1 MKILICCD
9 SFKGTLTSLEACQT
23 IQDAALKVNPNF
35 KIKIYPM
42 ADGGEGTSE
51 IINHLTHGTMIPVET
66 IDELGNKVTCT
77 YSYSPNIA
85 IIDTASCIGIEKYL
99 KNSSLSMQ
107 PMLANSFGL
116 GIVIKDA
123 IHRGTKKI
131 VIGLGGSATNDGG
144 MGLLNAFG
152 VEFLNKQN
160 KAIRPSLSTI
170 DLIDS
175 IDISKFYFPEK
186 IEIVALCDVEN
197 RYMGKNGATY
207 IFGKQKGIN
216 EEYLEIIDKKLEK
229 IAILLN
235 RSFKKNI
242 TNIPGS
248 GAAGGLGGVL
258 LGIFNAT
265 KESGINAIMNMSDI
279 EKDIK
284 ECDLVITGEGCTD
297 AQTIE
302 GKVPSGIAR
311 VALKYNKPVVI
322 ISGCLN
328 QGYENLYKLSNII
341 GIYSTLQ
348 KSMEFDEISK
358 NARSSLIKTSFS
370 IIKTLSYFSN

>member
-77 YSYSPNIA
+77 YSYNPNIA

>member
-1 MKILICCD
+1 
-9 SFKGTLTSLEACQT
+9 
-23 IQDAALKVNPNF
+23 
-35 KIKIYPM
+35 
-42 ADGGEGTSE
+42 
-51 IINHLTHGTMIPVET
+51 
-66 IDELGNKVTCT
+66 
-77 YSYSPNIA
+77 
-85 IIDTASCIGIEKYL
+85 
-99 KNSSLSMQ
+99 
-107 PMLANSFGL
+107 
-116 GIVIKDA
+116 
-123 IHRGTKKI
+123 
-131 VIGLGGSATNDGG
+131 
-144 MGLLNAFG
+144 
-152 VEFLNKQN
+152 
-160 KAIRPSLSTI
+160 
-170 DLIDS
+170 
-175 IDISKFYFPEK
+175 
-186 IEIVALCDVEN
+186 
-197 RYMGKNGATY
+197 MGKNGATY

>member
-229 IAILLN
+229 MAILLN

-279 EKDIK
+279 EKDIN
-284 ECDLVITGEGCTD
+284 E
-297 AQTIE
+297 
-302 GKVPSGIAR
+302 
-311 VALKYNKPVVI
+311 Y
-322 ISGCLN
+322 
-328 QGYENLYKLSNII
+328 SN
-341 GIYSTLQ
+341 G
-348 KSMEFDEISK
+348 
-358 NARSSLIKTSFS
+358 
-370 IIKTLSYFSN
+370 

>member
-229 IAILLN
+229 MAILLN

-370 IIKTLSYFSN
+370 IIKTLSYFSK